1 MALHSRMSFLT
12 ADQVALLRDRV
23 FDLLAENGVRL
34 DHPVVLDALAAAGAR
49 VDAQNEHVRFPRELL
64 EAAIESAPSE
74 FVLAGREAA
83 LDVAMP
89 RHDGTFHVRPG
100 TGAPSYLDPTSG
112 EKRDFTIADIAQWTR
127 LNNALE
133 GIDFVPFPSPT
144 DVPTATADIHAMR
157 CTIANTSKHVWI
169 QPYSGESIEYLLELG
184 TVAAGGED
192 ALRERPRVSFI
203 TCALTPLNFKFMD
216 IEVMLQA
223 CPKGIPVH
231 ACSLP
236 GAGTTAPITM
246 PGTVILAAAEILVL
260 LTVAQTIRPGAPVVG
275 TPLVFAGDMATG
287 LSLQSSV
294 EAIQGK
300 AAAVEFIKA
309 AFGIPTHTHGWGS
322 DAPTL
327 EVQSGIEGAML
338 AAVIASVGCDVLG
351 GAGQLEV
358 TTTLSPVQ
366 LVLDDEVGRMLRRLV
381 GGLELNDDT
390 MAWETLSKGT
400 PGMLFLT
407 EGHTARHCRES
418 FAPASFARE
427 AREKWEAG
435 GRKDLL
441 DRALAR
447 YESIVSGATEP
458 ELAEDVVR
466 ELDRVVTD
474 ADARLAR

>member
-12 ADQVALLRDRV
+12 GDQIALLRDRV
-23 FDLLAENGVRL
+23 FDLLGDNGVRL
-34 DHPVVLDALAAAGAR
+34 EHPVVLEKLAAAGAQ
-49 VDAQNEHVRFPRELL
+49 VDAEGMHVRFPRKLL

-83 LDVAMP
+83 LDVALP
-89 RHDGTFHVRPG
+89 RPDGTFHVRPG
-100 TGAPSYLDPTSG
+100 TGAPSYLDPISG
-112 EKRDFTIADIAQWTR
+112 EKRDFTIPDIAQWTR
-127 LNNALE
+127 LADALA

-144 DVPTATADIHAMR
+144 GVPTATADVHALR
-157 CTIANTSKHVWI
+157 CTLENTSKHVWI
-169 QPYSGESIEYLLELG
+169 QPYSGESIEYLLELAS
-184 TVAAGGED
+184 VAAGGEA

-203 TCALTPLNFKFMD
+203 ACALTPLNFKFMD

-236 GAGTTAPITM
+236 GAGTTAPITI
-246 PGTVILAAAEILVL
+246 PGTIILAAAEILVL
-260 LTVAQTIRPGAPVVG
+260 LTVAQTLRPGAPVVG
-275 TPLVFAGDMATG
+275 TPLIFAGDMTTG

-322 DAPTL
+322 DTPTL
-327 EVQSGIEGAML
+327 ELQSGIEGTLL
-338 AAVIASVGCDVLG
+338 ASVIASVGCDVLG

-358 TTTLSPVQ
+358 TATLSPVQ
-366 LVLDDEVGRMLRRLV
+366 LVIDDEVGRMLRRLA
-381 GGLELNDDT
+381 GGLDLNEDT

-400 PGMLFLT
+400 PGMLFLS
-407 EGHTARHCRES
+407 ERHTVHHCRES
-418 FAPASFARE
+418 FVPASFARQD
-427 AREKWEAG
+427 REKWEAG

-447 YESIVSGATEP
+447 YESIVSDTIEP
-458 ELAEDVVR
+458 DLAEDVLR

-474 ADARLAR
+474 ADARLAK

>member
-1 MALHSRMSFLT
+1 
-12 ADQVALLRDRV
+12 
-23 FDLLAENGVRL
+23 
-34 DHPVVLDALAAAGAR
+34 
-49 VDAQNEHVRFPRELL
+49 
-64 EAAIESAPSE
+64 
-74 FVLAGREAA
+74 
-83 LDVAMP
+83 
-89 RHDGTFHVRPG
+89 
-100 TGAPSYLDPTSG
+100 
-112 EKRDFTIADIAQWTR
+112 
-127 LNNALE
+127 
-133 GIDFVPFPSPT
+133 
-144 DVPTATADIHAMR
+144 
-157 CTIANTSKHVWI
+157 
-169 QPYSGESIEYLLELG
+169 
-184 TVAAGGED
+184 
-192 ALRERPRVSFI
+192 
-203 TCALTPLNFKFMD
+203 
-216 IEVMLQA
+216 
-223 CPKGIPVH
+223 
-231 ACSLP
+231 
-236 GAGTTAPITM
+236 
-246 PGTVILAAAEILVL
+246 
-260 LTVAQTIRPGAPVVG
+260 VAQTIRPGAPVVG

-309 AFGIPTHTHGWGS
+309 AFGIPTHTHAWGS